1 MDPAKLQLLITAF
14 AVAALSVGVG
24 GGALAWAR
32 SARTGAKRRARLEG
46 EAVAGGRGGG
56 AGAAGAL
63 NGMKEGVRRLGDR
76 AAIKDPSK
84 VSALR
89 HKLVQAGFYNREAV
103 ALFLGAKTAA
113 LVAAIAA
120 VLFTAPIALS
130 KGGGMSAVA
139 LAALFAAL
147 ALLGPDQVVRMRRS
161 KLEREYRDG
170 FPDLLDLLV
179 ASVQAGLSLDGAV
192 SRITGELGRSY
203 PNMAEHL
210 KLLSLELRA
219 GRPRKEAWSRL
230 ADRLGIDEARSFA
243 TMLRQAEEMGT
254 SLGDTLSAFSDDM
267 RAKRMLRAEE
277 KALALPAKLVVPLIL
292 FIFPVLM
299 GVLLMPAIYRVSQA
313 WPKG

>member
-1 MDPAKLQLLITAF
+1 MEPSQLQFLITV
-14 AVAALSVGVG
+14 VALGMIAVGVG

-32 SARTGAKRRARLEG
+32 QAHSGAKRRARLEG
-46 EAVAGGRGGG
+46 SASSP
-56 AGAAGAL
+56 AAAAPTDAL
-63 NGMKEGVRRLGDR
+63 KSVKESVRRLGDR

-89 HKLVQAGFYNREAV
+89 HKLIQAGFYNREAV
-103 ALFLGAKTAA
+103 ALFLGARSAA
-113 LVAAIAA
+113 LVAATAA
-120 VLFTAPIALS
+120 VLVVTPLAMS
-130 KGGGMSAVA
+130 KGGGFGAVA
-139 LAALFAAL
+139 LAAIFAL
-147 ALLGPDQVVRMRRS
+147 GALLGPDQIVRMRRT

-192 SRITGELGRSY
+192 SRITGELGRRY
-203 PNMAEHL
+203 PNLAEHL

-230 ADRLGIDEARSFA
+230 ADRLGLEESRSFA

-254 SLGDTLSAFSDDM
+254 SLGDTLTAFSEDM

-277 KALALPAKLVVPLIL
+277 KALALPAKLVIPLIL
-292 FIFPVLM
+292 FIFPCLM
-299 GVLLMPAIYRVSQA
+299 GVLLMPAIYQVSQA
-313 WPKG
+313 WPK